1 MTKIRAY
8 MREKPIEALISEHQ
22 IPYLECAE
30 ASVHLAKE
38 GLNLFAF
45 REEFVTRFF
54 LTETECL
61 AVLGWNPLGVIII
74 HRAKTPL
81 FALLLRMVMTIIEEM
96 ATEVK
101 NPLDVLNQALDIELF
116 EESETEEKTENSLI
130 ACDTEEQLHDV
141 LDDDD
146 IETESIEDDSEWI

>member
-8 MREKPIEALISEHQ
+8 MREKPIEALICEHQ
-22 IPYLECAE
+22 IPYLDCAE

-38 GLNLFAF
+38 GLNMFAF
-45 REEFVTRFF
+45 REDFVTKYF
-54 LTETECL
+54 LKENECL
-61 AVLGWNPLGVIII
+61 AILAWNPMGVIII
-74 HRAKTPL
+74 HRARTPI

-101 NPLDVLNQALDIELF
+101 NPLDVLNQALELELF
-116 EESETEEKTENSLI
+116 EESETEENTENTLI

-141 LDDDD
+141 LDDD
-146 IETESIEDDSEWI
+146 IETESIEEDSEWI

>member
-1 MTKIRAY
+1 MGYWLWQCRSEIQYKAHSGERAE
-8 MREKPIEALISEHQ
+8 RR
-22 IPYLECAE
+22 C
-30 ASVHLAKE
+30 
-38 GLNLFAF
+38 
-45 REEFVTRFF
+45 
-54 LTETECL
+54 
-61 AVLGWNPLGVIII
+61 
-74 HRAKTPL
+74 
-81 FALLLRMVMTIIEEM
+81 LRMVMTIIEEM